1 MVIYFVYNNTYI
13 IHLSWQRGLQNQW
26 YANSNKH
33 ISCLEKLFI
42 MFIKDNAK
50 EYIQGRGP
58 LVKFLVDLSIILD
71 PIREK

>member
-1 MVIYFVYNNTYI
+1 
-13 IHLSWQRGLQNQW
+13 
-26 YANSNKH
+26 
-33 ISCLEKLFI
+33 

-71 PIREK
+71 PIRKNRDL